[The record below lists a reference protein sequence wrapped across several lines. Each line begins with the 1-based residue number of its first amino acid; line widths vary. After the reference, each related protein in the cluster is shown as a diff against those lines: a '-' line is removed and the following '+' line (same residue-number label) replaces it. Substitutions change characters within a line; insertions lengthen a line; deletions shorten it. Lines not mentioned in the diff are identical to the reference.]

1 MEGKI
6 RKIFPGANT
15 ANGSFNF
22 FDNIIQGDINRI
34 FCFKGG
40 PGVGKSSLMKK
51 IAQEFI
57 DRGYDVELH
66 HCPSDPSSLDALLI
80 KKLGVVLLDGTSPH
94 IVDPKNPG
102 AVDEIVNLGEFWNV
116 ENLEKNKDEIIKLAN
131 VNFSDKPVKVSKNI
145 TYLGQIPYI
154 MDFENRKLMG
164 EIEIDGEYKDDYIMD
179 DSALLYDTSDGIYII
194 TGCSHSGICNIIE
207 YAKKVSGKDK
217 VLGIIGGTHLQEI
230 NEQLYK
236 TIEYFKENNIKE
248 LYPCHCTKFYVKAEM
263 FKNLD
268 IKDAHVGLE
277 INW

>member
-1 MEGKI
+1 M
-6 RKIFPGANT
+6 GA
-15 ANGSFNF
+15 S
-22 FDNIIQGDINRI
+22 
-34 FCFKGG
+34 
-40 PGVGKSSLMKK
+40 
-51 IAQEFI
+51 
-57 DRGYDVELH
+57 Y
-66 HCPSDPSSLDALLI
+66 
-80 KKLGVVLLDGTSPH
+80 
-94 IVDPKNPG
+94 
-102 AVDEIVNLGEFWNV
+102 
-116 ENLEKNKDEIIKLAN
+116 NKDEIIKLAN

-217 VLGIIGGTHLQEI
+217 VLGVIGGTHLQEI

-236 TIEYFKENNIKE
+236 TIEYFKENNIKD